1 MINRLQG
8 KNILI
13 TGASA
18 GIGEACAHL
27 FAQQGANL
35 ILTARREQRLR
46 EMAIRLQ
53 KKYRI
58 EVFALGL
65 DVRDGSAVES
75 LISTLPDSLKNIDV
89 LVNNAGLVL
98 GVEKAH
104 ETPRDDVDV
113 MLDTNVKGILN
124 MIRAVVPNMVAR
136 AQGHVINISSIAGHE
151 AYPGG
156 SVYCASK
163 HAVDALTKSLRMDL
177 VSTPLRVTAISP
189 GLVDTEFSL
198 VRFKGDSKKAEAV
211 YQGLEALVADDIA
224 EAVVFAASRPD
235 HVQIA
240 DMIIFPTQQAAATVV
255 HRESK

>member
-1 MINRLQG
+1 MNRLKG
-8 KNILI
+8 KTILI

-27 FAQQGANL
+27 FAQQGSNL
-35 ILTARREQRLR
+35 ILTARREVKLHKL
-46 EMAIRLQ
+46 ASDLQ
-53 KKYRI
+53 KEYKI
-58 EVFALGL
+58 EVMERAL
-65 DVRDGSAVES
+65 DVRDSSAVER
-75 LISTLPDSLKNIDV
+75 LISSLPDPFKHIDV

-104 ETPRDDVDV
+104 ETPGDDVDI
-113 MLDTNVKGILN
+113 MLDTNIKGVLN
-124 MIRAVVPNMVAR
+124 MIRTVVPDMVANL
-136 AQGHVINISSIAGHE
+136 QGHVINISSIAGHE

-163 HAVDALTKSLRMDL
+163 HAVDALTKSLRMDV

-198 VRFKGDSKKAEAV
+198 VRFKGDAKKAEAV
-211 YQGLEALVADDIA
+211 YQGLEALVAEDIA
-224 EAVVFAASRPD
+224 EAVLFAASRPA